1 MALHRSLLQTTRLSE
16 RLNGSACVQVA
27 DLLRRRDQGSTDW
40 AEFEDCGHV
49 PMDEYPK
56 KFNDTIV
63 PFIADTVS
71 QLTRRPQFDNLASD
85 DPVPSLPV
93 FPASES
99 TPVKQL

>member
-1 MALHRSLLQTTRLSE
+1 MNDSEETHVSWQVAGLLQ
-16 RLNGSACVQVA
+16 
-27 DLLRRRDQGSTDW
+27 RREQGSTDW

-49 PMDEYPK
+49 PMDEYPS

-71 QLTRRPQFDNLASD
+71 KLARRPQLTNLASD
-85 DPVPSLPV
+85 DPVAPLPV